1 MQGINLHKMYKLIIS
16 FILSI
21 SCTFQSTGQITS
33 TWFSFK
39 EIERNV
45 WVIDDHKAVNIY
57 LIIGKD
63 SSLVVDTGIGSA
75 DLHSLISKLTDK
87 PLIVV
92 NTHGNSENAGGN
104 YQFEKVYVHPDDSL
118 SARICNLPG
127 NRLDAAKIML
137 RGESPSKTDMFIGN
151 EVQTKLVAVHEG
163 HLFNLGDRVI
173 EVIET
178 PGHTPGSICLLDIK
192 NKFLFSGDNNNTLV
206 WLFLKGCLP
215 LHDYFKTLE
224 KLNNRSPEFNTFF
237 PGHGI
242 PKPAGFIKDQLL
254 CVRSILNGSCEP
266 VEFKSYAGDAM
277 MCTFG
282 QASVAYNPDNL

>member
-1 MQGINLHKMYKLIIS
+1 MYKLIIS
-16 FILSI
+16 ILFAI
-21 SCTFQSTGQITS
+21 SCIVQLPGQITS

-39 EIERNV
+39 EIEKNV
-45 WVIDDHKAVNIY
+45 WVIDDHKAVNVY

-92 NTHGNSENAGGN
+92 NSHGHSDHAGGN
-104 YQFEKVYVHPDDSL
+104 YQFAKVFVHPQDSL
-118 SARICNLPG
+118 NARICNLPE
-127 NRLDAAKIML
+127 NRLSAAKNML
-137 RGESPSKTDMFIGN
+137 HGESPSKDDMFTGTAIH
-151 EVQTKLVAVHEG
+151 TKLIPVHEG

-173 EVIET
+173 QVIET
-178 PGHTPGSICLLDIK
+178 PGHTPGSICLLDMT
-192 NKFLFSGDNNNTLV
+192 NKLLFSGDNNNTLV

-215 LHDYFKTLE
+215 LHDYLKTLE
-224 KLNNRSPEFNTFF
+224 KLELRIKEFETLF

-242 PKPAGFIKDQLL
+242 PKPAAFVHDQIS
-254 CVRSILNGSCEP
+254 CVKSILNGTCES
-266 VEFKSYAGDAM
+266 VEYKSFAGDAM

>member
-1 MQGINLHKMYKLIIS
+1 MFKLII
-16 FILSI
+16 FLIFSI
-21 SCTFQSTGQITS
+21 GCTIHGFGQVTS

-45 WVIDDHKAVNIY
+45 WVINDHKAMNIY

-75 DLHSLISKLTDK
+75 DLHALISKLTDK

-92 NTHGNSENAGGN
+92 NTHGSSENAGGN
-104 YQFEKVYVHPDDSL
+104 YQFDKVYVHPDDSL
-118 SARICNLPG
+118 NARICNLPG
-127 NRLDAAKIML
+127 NRLDAAKSIL
-137 RGESPSKTDMFIGN
+137 RGESPSNGDMFTVD
-151 EVQTKLVAVHEG
+151 EVHTKLVPVHEG
-163 HLFNLGDRVI
+163 HLFNLGERVI
-173 EVIET
+173 QVIET

-192 NKFLFSGDNNNTLV
+192 NKFLFCGDNDNTIV
-206 WLFLKGCLP
+206 WLFLKECLP
-215 LHDYFKTLE
+215 LHDYLKTLE
-224 KLNNRSPEFNTFF
+224 KLNNRSAEFNKLF

-242 PKPAGFIKDQLL
+242 PKPAGFIKDQIF
-254 CVRSILNGSCEP
+254 CVRSILNGNCEP

-277 MCTFG
+277 MCSFG